1 LEQARDGGEAK
12 GSIALTV
19 GLIGGWNSG
28 IERGKERPMREYLI
42 RTSQSPRPL
51 PSGRWQMTQR
61 WNDLL
66 FAHWP
71 VSSAMIAA
79 LLPEGLEPDQFQ
91 GSAWLGV
98 VPFWLDRIKFRGI
111 PALPGM
117 RSFPDLNVRTYV
129 RDQNTGTPGMYFFSL
144 DATNLVA
151 VALAH
156 TFFHLPYHWAE
167 MRLEQ
172 RSEREFSF
180 YSRRRL
186 SDYPIIFK
194 ARYRGLGPTRK
205 LAEGGVGTLEHFL
218 MERSSL
224 FTRNRSGQA
233 VRSSLHHV
241 PWPLE
246 DAEADIERNDL
257 AKAIGIELPEIEP
270 VLHYSRRLAV
280 YVWPRE
286 LVRPA
291 IAGRPVTVAA
301 TPLG

>member
-1 LEQARDGGEAK
+1 
-12 GSIALTV
+12 
-19 GLIGGWNSG
+19 
-28 IERGKERPMREYLI
+28 
-42 RTSQSPRPL
+42 
-51 PSGRWQMTQR
+51 MTQR

-71 VSSAMIAA
+71 VPAESIAA
-79 LLPEGLEPDQFQ
+79 LLPEGLEADIFE

-98 VPFWLDRIKFRGI
+98 VPFWLDRIKVRGI
-111 PALPGM
+111 ATIPGM

-129 RDQNTGTPGMYFFSL
+129 RDAHTGTPGMYFFSL
-144 DATNLVA
+144 DATNLLA

-167 MRLEQ
+167 MRLDQ

-180 YSRRRL
+180 YSRRRFTHH
-186 SDYPIIFK
+186 PVVFE

-205 LAEGGVGTLEHFL
+205 LSEARSGSLEFFL

-224 FTRNRSGQA
+224 FTRNHAGQA
-233 VRSSLHHV
+233 VRSNLHHV

-246 DAEADIERNDL
+246 EAEADIQRNDL
-257 AKAIGIELPEIEP
+257 ALSIGIELPDIQP

-280 YVWPRE
+280 YFWPRE
-286 LVRPA
+286 LVMPA
-291 IAGRPVTVAA
+291 LAGRPVTVAA
-301 TPLG
+301 TPSV

>member
-1 LEQARDGGEAK
+1 
-12 GSIALTV
+12 
-19 GLIGGWNSG
+19 
-28 IERGKERPMREYLI
+28 
-42 RTSQSPRPL
+42 
-51 PSGRWQMTQR
+51 MTQR

-71 VSSAMIAA
+71 VPADAIAA
-79 LLPEGLEPDQFQ
+79 LLPEGLEPDMFQ

-98 VPFWLDRIKFRGI
+98 VPFWLDRSKVRGM
-111 PALPGM
+111 PNLPGL

-129 RDQNTGTPGMYFFSL
+129 RDVNTGTVGMYFFSL
-144 DATNLVA
+144 DATNLLAVA
-151 VALAH
+151 VAH

-167 MRLEQ
+167 MRFDQ
-172 RSEREFSF
+172 QSEREFSF
-180 YSRRRL
+180 SSRRRFTHH
-186 SDYPIIFK
+186 PVIFK

-205 LAEGGVGTLEHFL
+205 LAEARSGSLEFFL

-224 FTRNRSGQA
+224 FTRNRAGQA

-246 DAEADIERNDL
+246 DAAAEIERNDL
-257 AKAIGIELPEIEP
+257 ARSIGIELPDIEP

-286 LVRPA
+286 LVRTA
-291 IAGRPVTVAA
+291 LAGRPVTVAA

>member
-1 LEQARDGGEAK
+1 
-12 GSIALTV
+12 
-19 GLIGGWNSG
+19 
-28 IERGKERPMREYLI
+28 
-42 RTSQSPRPL
+42 
-51 PSGRWQMTQR
+51 MTQR

-71 VSSAMIAA
+71 VPAESIAE
-79 LLPEGLEPDQFQ
+79 LLPEGLEPDLFQ

-98 VPFWLDRIKFRGI
+98 VPFWLDRIKVRGL
-111 PALPGM
+111 PRLPGM

-129 RDQNTGTPGMYFFSL
+129 RDQDTGTPGMYFFSL
-144 DATNLVA
+144 DATNLLA

-156 TFFHLPYHWAE
+156 TVFHLPYYWAE
-167 MRLEQ
+167 MHLGR
-172 RSEREFSF
+172 RSDREFSF
-180 YSRRRL
+180 YSRRRF
-186 SDYPIIFK
+186 SRNPVIFK
-194 ARYRGLGPTRK
+194 ARYRGMGPTPK
-205 LAEGGVGTLEHFL
+205 LAEARPGTLEYFL

-224 FTRNRSGQA
+224 FTRNRAGHA

-246 DAEADIERNDL
+246 EAQAEIERNDL
-257 AKAIGIELPEIEP
+257 AHSIGIELPDIEP

-291 IAGRPVTVAA
+291 LAGRPVTVAA

>member
-1 LEQARDGGEAK
+1 
-12 GSIALTV
+12 
-19 GLIGGWNSG
+19 
-28 IERGKERPMREYLI
+28 MREFVI
-42 RTSQSPRPL
+42 RTSHSPRPL

-71 VSSAMIAA
+71 VPANAVAA
-79 LLPEGLEPDQFQ
+79 LLPEGLEPDIFQ

-98 VPFWLDRIKFRGI
+98 VPFWLDRIKVRGMPTI
-111 PALPGM
+111 PGM
-117 RSFPDLNVRTYV
+117 RNFPDLNVRTYV
-129 RDQNTGTPGMYFFSL
+129 RDVQTHTPGMYFFSL
-144 DATNLVA
+144 DATNLLA

-167 MRLEQ
+167 MSLNQ

-180 YSRRRL
+180 FSRRRFTRQ
-186 SDYPIIFK
+186 PTIFK

-205 LAEGGVGTLEHFL
+205 LAEGRAGTLEYFL

-224 FTRNRSGQA
+224 FTRNRDGQA

-246 DAEADIERNDL
+246 EAEADIERNDL
-257 AKAIGIELPEIEP
+257 ARAIGIELPNIEP

-286 LVRPA
+286 LVRSTLSA
-291 IAGRPVTVAA
+291 RPVTVAA
-301 TPLG
+301 TPSV